1 MVCRRD
7 PIVRGH
13 AGVIPSTG
21 SVSRAFGAA
30 TDYDRHAR
38 IQRLAARELARRI
51 AALPLPRTLKV
62 LEIGCGT
69 GFLTQALREEG
80 LTGDW
85 LATDIAPA
93 MLERARERLGGAVD
107 YAVLDGEH
115 GTPPSRDYDLVCA
128 SLATQW
134 FAQEA
139 QALSRWRE
147 WLAPGGHVLVATLGP
162 GTFAE
167 WREAHA
173 AEGLSAGTPAFT
185 QASALTAIG
194 LAEPLTTDIYRERH
208 ADAAAFLHALRGIG
222 ATTAAPGHRPLSA
235 GALRR
240 VMRRFQAAGALATY
254 EVMTCHLTRAR

>member
-1 MVCRRD
+1 M
-7 PIVRGH
+7 IH
-13 AGVIPSTG
+13 SEG

-30 TDYDRHAR
+30 AEYDRHAR
-38 IQRLAARELARRI
+38 VQRLAARELARRI

-69 GFLTQALREEG
+69 GFLTQALRDEG

-93 MLERARERLGGAVD
+93 MIERARERLGDAVQ
-107 YAVLDGEH
+107 YTVLDGER
-115 GTPPSRDYDLVCA
+115 GMPPARDYDLVCA

-134 FAQEA
+134 FAHEA
-139 QALSRWRE
+139 QALSRWRA
-147 WLAPGGHVLVATLGP
+147 WLAPRGHVMVATLGP

-167 WREAHA
+167 WRAAHA
-173 AEGLSAGTPAFT
+173 AEGLSPGTPAFT
-185 QASALTAIG
+185 SPAELSALG
-194 LAEPLTTDIYRERH
+194 LAEPLSTDIYRERH
-208 ADAAAFLHALRGIG
+208 ADAAGFLHALRGIG
-222 ATTAAPGHRPLSA
+222 ANTAAPGHRPLGA

-240 VMRRFQAAGALATY
+240 VMRRFEATGALATY